1 MKPEGRGDGKKQRAR
16 RNAVAFRI
24 KGIPFLFG
32 RPDGD
37 RRGQSGIKI
46 SLSASERYRAGK
58 TCRPG
63 ERPDF
68 L

>member
-46 SLSASERYRAGK
+46 SLSASERYRA
-58 TCRPG
+58 
-63 ERPDF
+63 
-68 L
+68 